1 MQSSIGERR
10 ESIRQTLKQLES
22 REVLTQ
28 EDYDQVRT
36 WAADSNSEIRTL
48 IVGFLA
54 QRTEQSAGELLLTLS
69 RDPDPAVRAYALDV
83 LCNFPGEECSKRL
96 RDAAETEPDAAARFC
111 AIRSLADGMAET
123 GTVGSAGVRSGA
135 FSAGDGGA
143 VPSGLLLWPLSP
155 WGSPGTE
162 RHFAS
167 AGGKPGGA
175 AGPMRC

>member
-10 ESIRQTLKQLES
+10 ETICQTLKQLES

-28 EDYDQVRT
+28 EDYDQLRI

-83 LCNFPGEECSKRL
+83 LCNFPGEECSERL
-96 RDAAETEPDAAARFC
+96 RQAAETEPDAAARFC

-123 GTVGSAGVRSGA
+123 E
-135 FSAGDGGA
+135 
-143 VPSGLLLWPLSP
+143 PSEALAYVQALFQRE
-155 WGSPGTE
+155 TE
-162 RHFAS
+162 
-167 AGGKPGGA
+167 
-175 AGPMRC
+175 